1 MTDTLTAEGSYDIA
15 DVATRTGL
23 TAHTLRYYERAG
35 LVQAPSRD
43 ATGRRRYTDA
53 DIGWLTFLT
62 RLRSTGMPIRLVRE
76 YVELCWAGDGNEPD
90 RLVLLEA
97 HREAVL
103 QRLEQARRDLE
114 HIDFKIDLYR
124 KASS

>member
-1 MTDTLTAEGSYDIA
+1 VTETLIAEGSYDIA

-35 LVQAPSRD
+35 LVQAPRRD

-97 HREAVL
+97 HREAV
-103 QRLEQARRDLE
+103 QKRLDQATRDLE
-114 HIDFKIDLYR
+114 HIDYKIDLYR

>member
-1 MTDTLTAEGSYDIA
+1 MTETLIAEDSYDIA

-35 LVQAPSRD
+35 LVQPPLRD

-53 DIGWLTFLT
+53 DLGWLTFLT
-62 RLRSTGMPIRLVRE
+62 KLRSTGMPIRLVRE

-90 RLVLLEA
+90 RLVLLLA

-103 QRLEQARRDLE
+103 RRLEEAKSDLE
-114 HIDFKIDLYR
+114 HIDYKIDLYR